1 MAVRPASQNP
11 ILSLVVVHSAIG
23 FAGAA
28 VLVAGIVVA
37 NPNELG
43 VLLRQTPLAA
53 AMLWFFSGLTFAS
66 VQTGAA
72 VMALAD
78 RD

>member
-1 MAVRPASQNP
+1 MANRFAPKNP
-11 ILSLVVVHSAIG
+11 LLSLVFMHSAIG
-23 FAGAA
+23 FAAA
-28 VLVAGIVVA
+28 AILVAGIVVA

-43 VLLRQTPLAA
+43 ALLLGTPLAA

-78 RD
+78 PD